1 MVMNR
6 KRFVFA
12 LPTST
17 QDVRPNRVVPVLFY
31 KVVLIGSFCS
41 EILVRIKMYVTVNV
55 VLFIYRVKLEGVGV
69 VEEEEKS

>member
-12 LPTST
+12 LRTST
-17 QDVRPNRVVPVLFY
+17 QDVRPIRVVPVLFY
-31 KVVLIGSFCS
+31 KVVSIGSFCL

-55 VLFIYRVKLEGVGV
+55 VLFIYRVKLKGVGV
-69 VEEEEKS
+69 VEEEEES

>member
-6 KRFVFA
+6 KRSVFA
-12 LPTST
+12 LRTST
-17 QDVRPNRVVPVLFY
+17 QDVRPTRVVPVLFY
-31 KVVLIGSFCS
+31 KAVSIGSFCW
-41 EILVRIKMYVTVNV
+41 EMLVRIKMNVTVNV

>member
-12 LPTST
+12 LRTST
-17 QDVRPNRVVPVLFY
+17 QDVRPAHVVPVLFY
-31 KVVLIGSFCS
+31 KVVSIGSFCL

>member
-1 MVMNR
+1 MVINR

-12 LPTST
+12 LRTST
-17 QDVRPNRVVPVLFY
+17 QNVRPTRVVPVLFY
-31 KVVLIGSFCS
+31 KVVSIGTFCL

-55 VLFIYRVKLEGVGV
+55 VLFIYRFKLESVEV